1 MNSRIS
7 SVQHVSILN
16 IDPYSIFEVGD
27 SFHVHPIT
35 KAIAVQRQQA
45 IFLES
50 EFPLSDYPMFT
61 ERIPQPFVVEPLKME
76 TINKSPFLNVDNI
89 KINNMVSSSVLHLG
103 SSRILHSE
111 ARVKTIRHL
120 LREKE

>member
-1 MNSRIS
+1 VNSRIS
-7 SVQHVSILN
+7 SVQHVDILN
-16 IDPYSIFEVGD
+16 IDPNAIFEIGD
-27 SFHVHPIT
+27 SNRIT
-35 KAIAVQRQQA
+35 AISKGISVQREQA

-61 ERIPQPFVVEPLKME
+61 ERIPQPFVVEPLEVE
-76 TINKSPFLNVDNI
+76 TINESPLLNVEHI
-89 KINNMVSSSVLHLG
+89 KINNMTASSVLHLG
-103 SSRILHSE
+103 SSRMIHSE